1 MRACVAGACH
11 RKDRL
16 SVGLLCA
23 AVCSFAALSPFSA
36 RAQQTG
42 AGASYQGSVVGERAS
57 AGVRALSFDE
67 AIQMGL
73 KYNLGLIL
81 AGQSVRTAGGQRL
94 QALQPLL
101 PTAEATAREAVEQT
115 NLQAEGLRIP
125 GFPAIIGP
133 FGFTDIRAS
142 VQWSLMNLSSLQS
155 YLASK
160 HNFAGASLSAQ
171 DAKDLVVLTVGNAYL
186 LCISDAARVQ
196 SAQAEVKTAKLSLDQ
211 ANENHE
217 AGTAPRLDV
226 LRAQVDYQTEQQSLI
241 VAQNRTK
248 KDKLALARA
257 IGLPLEQEFTLTD
270 QAPFASLGTLDANA
284 AVAHAL
290 ASRQDLKALQEEVKA
305 AKAAKS
311 AATAERYPTI
321 SAEGDYG
328 VIGPTL
334 GHSHGTYDAS
344 ATASVPLFEEAKLRG
359 DAAVAQSQLDQ
370 EQARLNDL
378 RGQIDAA
385 VRDSI
390 LDIQAADR
398 QVQVARSS
406 RELAREALSE
416 AQLRYSAGVADNLA
430 VSQAQASM
438 AQADQ
443 RYIASSY
450 EYNVAKLALA
460 RALGVAQTDYKHYV
474 GGK

>member
-1 MRACVAGACH
+1 MRACVAAAWH
-11 RKDRL
+11 RKHRL
-16 SVGLLCA
+16 SVRLLLCA
-23 AVCSFAALSPFSA
+23 AVCAYAALPPFA
-36 RAQQTG
+36 RAQQAG
-42 AGASYQGSVVGERAS
+42 ADASYQGSVVEQRAT
-57 AGVRALSFDE
+57 AGARPLSLDE

-81 AGQSVRTAGGQRL
+81 AGQSVRTAGGRRL

-101 PTAEATAREAVEQT
+101 PAAEATAREAVEQT

-160 HNFAGASLSAQ
+160 HDFTAANLSAQ
-171 DAKDLVVLTVGNAYL
+171 DAKDLVVLTVGNAYV
-186 LCISDAARVQ
+186 LCIADAARVQ

-211 ANENHE
+211 ANENHS

-226 LRAQVDYQTEQQSLI
+226 LRAQVDYQSEEQSLI
-241 VAQNRTK
+241 VAQNQTK

-270 QAPFASLGTLDANA
+270 QAPFASLGTLDADA
-284 AVAHAL
+284 AVAQAL
-290 ASRQDLKALQEEVKA
+290 ASRQDLKALEEQVKA

-311 AATAERYPTI
+311 AATAERYPAI

-334 GHSHGTYDAS
+334 GHSHGTYDVS
-344 ATASVPLFEEAKLRG
+344 GTASVPLFEEAKLRG

-370 EQARLNDL
+370 EQARLNNL

-390 LDIQAADR
+390 LDIQAAQQ
-398 QVQVARSS
+398 QVQVAQSS
-406 RELAREALSE
+406 RALAREALSE
-416 AQLRYSAGVADNLA
+416 AQLRYSSGVADNLA
-430 VSQAQASM
+430 VSQAQTSM

-443 RYIASSY
+443 QYIASSY

-460 RALGVAQTDYKHYV
+460 RALGVAQSDYKHYV